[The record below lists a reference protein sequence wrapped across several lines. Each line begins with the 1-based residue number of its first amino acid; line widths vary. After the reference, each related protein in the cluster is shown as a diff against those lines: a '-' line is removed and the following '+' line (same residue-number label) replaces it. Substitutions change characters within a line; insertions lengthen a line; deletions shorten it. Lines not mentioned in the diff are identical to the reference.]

1 MSTLQQENQ
10 PRRSKRMQG
19 IELSSTFGL
28 KKHRKSKK
36 TVAEKAAIA
45 HHQQEEETEQVADVL
60 GSDLAAKEEEEQ
72 VAAVLGSDLA
82 AEEEEEQVADEEVQP
97 AEPAEEDHQP
107 PEEEGIEE
115 EMAAEEAGTEEEGTE
130 ILSTESTQ
138 SHQSATKKR
147 KTRGPTRMRKIAKQ
161 PDEKLEV
168 EFTSLGEHV
177 GSGSVTLSSFL
188 GPLVREHVLVL
199 LHDWRHLPDETRD
212 TL

>member
-1 MSTLQQENQ
+1 
-10 PRRSKRMQG
+10 
-19 IELSSTFGL
+19 
-28 KKHRKSKK
+28 
-36 TVAEKAAIA
+36 
-45 HHQQEEETEQVADVL
+45 
-60 GSDLAAKEEEEQ
+60 
-72 VAAVLGSDLA
+72 
-82 AEEEEEQVADEEVQP
+82 
-97 AEPAEEDHQP
+97 
-107 PEEEGIEE
+107 
-115 EMAAEEAGTEEEGTE
+115 MAAEEAGTEEEGTE